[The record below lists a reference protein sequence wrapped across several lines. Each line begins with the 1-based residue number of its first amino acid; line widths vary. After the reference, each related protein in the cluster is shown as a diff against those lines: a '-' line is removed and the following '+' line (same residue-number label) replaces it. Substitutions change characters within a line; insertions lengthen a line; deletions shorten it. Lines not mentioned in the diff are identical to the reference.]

1 MSLLE
6 QYKEKQKKISYLGH
20 AASLMNWDKE
30 TTTPEGGMEK
40 LAEAINYFQTEIFKL
55 STSDE
60 TFDLVCKLAE
70 PEEFNKLDD
79 VMQFDIKRNKRD
91 LEKMRKLPQEVFE
104 EYVKATT
111 KASIVWPSAKR
122 ASDFSKFEKELEA
135 VIEAVK
141 KYHSYVNPD
150 KQVYDALI
158 DQFEEG
164 MTQETIDR
172 VFGDLRK

>member
-1 MSLLE
+1 
-6 QYKEKQKKISYLGH
+6 
-20 AASLMNWDKE
+20 
-30 TTTPEGGMEK
+30 
-40 LAEAINYFQTEIFKL
+40 
-55 STSDE
+55 
-60 TFDLVCKLAE
+60 
-70 PEEFNKLDD
+70 
-79 VMQFDIKRNKRD
+79 
-91 LEKMRKLPQEVFE
+91 MRKLPQEVFE

-122 ASDFSKFEKELEA
+122 ESDFSKFEKELEA

-172 VFGDLRK
+172 VFGDLRKELTAEPLIKYFKKKYSA